1 MSEER
6 SSCNYSIRISERDGY
21 KRNDFPAE
29 VLDNGVWHC
38 PHEAEN
44 GEQCPFHTPVEET
57 EEGAA
62 VEAFRNAISREDGES
77 ATRRS
82 RRQRR
87 EFIDATFGPAEWS
100 TSTLVGEN
108 GPDEL
113 YLTHA
118 EFEAADF
125 SEVQFDA
132 DVRFTASTFD
142 GPATFSGA
150 TFEGDTRFN
159 ECTFNDTAAFDR
171 TTFHEEV
178 RAGGTVFAAEADF
191 YRAIFEADL
200 NMKRVDFFGKA
211 TFWKATLV
219 DTVRF
224 NDATFHPLD
233 DDAHELHELDLSN
246 GNFTNA
252 ILRDVNLE
260 ASELTKAKLFGADL
274 RGCLL
279 HGAVLTDSRID
290 DQTRFL
296 GSPESVAFSVTGLV
310 RFWNKPRCVYDP
322 AYAESSVGEDTDV
335 QRNRAKSTYRAIEEI
350 AGSASRPALQS
361 MCFINRQDVHRRTHR
376 DELRTGIRR
385 TDSTAEA
392 GASAP
397 ERRSIRD
404 GMYRTLK
411 LFQWGRAELSR
422 WTLLY
427 GESPWRIIATG
438 LVIVLVF
445 ALLYPLGGL
454 EPADGTS
461 VTYET
466 IVEQPSL
473 LFDSIYFSTLTFT
486 TLGMG
491 DYQPI
496 GIAQVLTTLQTA
508 VGAVLIALLVFVFG
522 RRTAR

>member
-6 SSCNYSIRISERDGY
+6 SSCNYLIRVDEAEGY
-21 KRNDFPAE
+21 RRSDFPPG
-29 VLDNGVWHC
+29 VLDDGVWHC
-38 PHEAEN
+38 PHEAD
-44 GEQCPFHTPVEET
+44 GDRCPFHTPVDET

-62 VEAFRNAISREDGES
+62 VDALVEAVRREDEEPVTPH
-77 ATRRS
+77 AE
-82 RRQRR
+82 RQRR
-87 EFIDATFGPAEWS
+87 EFVDATFGSIEWPE
-100 TSTLVGEN
+100 STLVGEN

-118 EFEAADF
+118 EFERVNF
-125 SEVQFDA
+125 SDVQFDA
-132 DVRFTASTFD
+132 GVRFTASTFH
-142 GPATFSGA
+142 GPPTFSRA

-159 ECTFNDTAAFDR
+159 GCTFHDTAAFDR
-171 TTFHEEV
+171 TTFREEV
-178 RAGGTVFAAEADF
+178 RMGGTTFAEEADF
-191 YRAIFEADL
+191 YRATFESDL
-200 NMKRVDFFGKA
+200 NMKRVEFFGQA

-219 DTVRF
+219 DTIRF
-224 NDATFHPLD
+224 NGTTFHPLD
-233 DDAHELHELDLSN
+233 GDDFHELHELDLSN

-252 ILRDVNLE
+252 TLRDVNLE
-260 ASELTKAKLFGADL
+260 ASELTKAKLFGTDL
-274 RGCLL
+274 RGCRL

-296 GSPESVAFSVTGLV
+296 GAPESVPFSVTGLV

-322 AYAESSVGEDTDV
+322 GYAGVSVGEDTGV

-350 AGSASRPALQS
+350 AGAASRPALQS
-361 MCFINRQDVHRRTHR
+361 MCFVNRQDVHRRTYR
-376 DELRTGIRR
+376 DELRTGLQQGDR
-385 TDSTAEA
+385 STRSAE
-392 GASAP
+392 SP
-397 ERRSIRD
+397 SERRPIRN
-404 GMYRTLK
+404 GFYRVLK

-454 EPADGTS
+454 EPADGTP

-466 IVEQPSL
+466 IAEQPAL

-491 DYQPI
+491 DYQPN